1 MDLTQLLDAQGE
13 AAHQAWTKRWGE
25 SGLAQDYVNVNYEDS
40 DPASI
45 ANPFRWNIMDKAQF
59 LHPPEDGIT
68 HLRVVTSAQYVPQP
82 RLLAGLIPSMSMH
95 CAKMRHVSW
104 EGLLTAR
111 SLSLLAENGPGLET
125 VDLSAA
131 YPVDAITLD
140 ALRSSLG
147 HRVDRVQHMHLDLR
161 WALDDRELEE
171 RVALDLV
178 RSLRLFPTLRTL
190 HLYVSVSPFCPTAP
204 PSLSCSLS
212 FPAGTTPTMAL
223 RLPCVMHWV
232 KYPVCDASRST
243 AVSRSACPLSAVC
256 GAWRAPARTWRS
268 TRQTM
273 TRTRPRPGPHRA
285 KCALARFIHTSTPVT
300 GTAAVGP

>member
-25 SGLAQDYVNVNYEDS
+25 SGLVQDYVNVNYEDS

-68 HLRVVTSAQYVPQP
+68 HLRVVTSAQYVPQS

-178 RSLRLFPTLRTL
+178 RSLRLFPKLRTL
-190 HLYVSVSPFCPTAP
+190 HLYVSVSPLLPHCLPLMLSLFP
-204 PSLSCSLS
+204 PQVPRRPWPHAGRVSCTE
-212 FPAGTTPTMAL
+212 PGIQ
-223 RLPCVMHWV
+223 
-232 KYPVCDASRST
+232 
-243 AVSRSACPLSAVC
+243 SAVRHALQQC
-256 GAWRAPARTWRS
+256 AGAYARSQQSVARGEHS
-268 TRQTM
+268 
-273 TRTRPRPGPHRA
+273 PEPGGVQGR
-285 KCALARFIHTSTPVT
+285 R
-300 GTAAVGP
+300 